1 MNTCV
6 QSLTCQ
12 QWNRVERLIRPPG
25 LDPGKPTDKKAG
37 SRRTGP
43 TRSADHAIGPL
54 LSKEA
59 GMGKR
64 VMADGQMGTRLT
76 PTPTASPHYQ
86 DPDGGEHKWRCA
98 YKTKYGDR

>member
-1 MNTCV
+1 MLFTYSNPQT
-6 QSLTCQ
+6 
-12 QWNRVERLIRPPG
+12 
-25 LDPGKPTDKKAG
+25 
-37 SRRTGP
+37 
-43 TRSADHAIGPL
+43 DHAIGPP

-86 DPDGGEHKWRCA
+86 DPDGGEHKWRRA
-98 YKTKYGDR
+98 YKTKYRGIAS